1 MKTIDIIQYF
11 NRYKLQEYL
20 KNQPVNKA
28 YLFGSQSRNEAKQDS
43 DIDLLIELEDNV
55 DLFQFISIKLHLE
68 KLLNKKIDLVSA
80 NGISPR
86 IKPYIDNDK
95 ILIYEK

>member
-1 MKTIDIIQYF
+1 MDIINFIKKSDLKAYF
-11 NRYKLQEYL
+11 

-28 YLFGSQSRNEAKQDS
+28 YLFGSHARGDDKQES
-43 DIDLLIELEDNV
+43 DIDLLIELEDQV
-55 DLFQFISIKLHLE
+55 DLFQFISIKIHLE
-68 KLLNKKIDLVSA
+68 KLLGKKIDLISA

-86 IKPYIDNDK
+86 IKPYIDKEK

>member
-1 MKTIDIIQYF
+1 MDIIQYL
-11 NRYKLQEYL
+11 NRHKLQEYL

-28 YLFGSQSRNEAKQDS
+28 YLFGSRSRGEAEQDS

-55 DLFQFISIKLHLE
+55 DLFQFISIKLQLE

-80 NGISPR
+80 NGVSPR
-86 IKPYIDNDK
+86 IKPYIDKEK